1 MDTKSM
7 IIEIS
12 TALFQK
18 KGYKGVGLN
27 EILKEGNI
35 TKGSLYHHFPNGKE
49 ELLITCLQSMKET
62 ITTDIEVTFKQ
73 YPTTLEALQM
83 MTKKLISD
91 FEREGTIA
99 GHTFNSM
106 ISEMGSVSEPVRNA
120 CLDLY
125 IKIQRIIAEKLSVE
139 GFSQENARSIA
150 LAVTA
155 AIEGS
160 MLLCLTQQSS
170 EPLKI
175 ILQVLPNVVK
185 EF

>member
-27 EILKEGNI
+27 EILKESNI

-73 YPTTLEALQM
+73 YPTTA
-83 MTKKLISD
+83 
-91 FEREGTIA
+91 
-99 GHTFNSM
+99 
-106 ISEMGSVSEPVRNA
+106 
-120 CLDLY
+120 
-125 IKIQRIIAEKLSVE
+125 
-139 GFSQENARSIA
+139 
-150 LAVTA
+150 
-155 AIEGS
+155 
-160 MLLCLTQQSS
+160 
-170 EPLKI
+170 
-175 ILQVLPNVVK
+175 
-185 EF
+185 